1 MMSFVSHKRY
11 ILLAL
16 SILLVMCKVNAQTFT
31 CTDYNNYEDSPQI
44 VQKFKKEALGLKST
58 LEFYDNSVKLTFYM
72 ADGNTEVAVLDKVSN
87 NSYKYA
93 IQRGKKKTEVT
104 ISLETVAG
112 YIKSF
117 TLRSYSNSKL
127 TTTMAFKR
135 KVF

>member
-1 MMSFVSHKRY
+1 MSFVSHKRY